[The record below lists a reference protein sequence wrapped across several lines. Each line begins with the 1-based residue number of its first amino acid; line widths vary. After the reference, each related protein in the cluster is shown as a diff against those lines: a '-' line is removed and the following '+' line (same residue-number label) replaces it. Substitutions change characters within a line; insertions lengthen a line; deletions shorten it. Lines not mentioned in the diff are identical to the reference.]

1 MCRLSIAA
9 ITKPHIQPFMGTKN
23 EKYTRKRASIYN
35 ILNNWS
41 LEIHKSKSQDAASR
55 GWLLVFCFA
64 LITNSDT
71 VMEESDPSF
80 LVTRNEKWCEH
91 FRKQCI
97 PSLESKNTESR

>member
-1 MCRLSIAA
+1 
-9 ITKPHIQPFMGTKN
+9 MGTKD
-23 EKYTRKRASIYN
+23 EKNTRKGVSICN

-41 LEIHKSKSQDAASR
+41 LEIHKSKLQDAASP

-64 LITNSDT
+64 LITNSGT

-80 LVTRNEKWCEH
+80 LVTRNERWCDH

-97 PSLESKNTESR
+97 PSLKNENTES